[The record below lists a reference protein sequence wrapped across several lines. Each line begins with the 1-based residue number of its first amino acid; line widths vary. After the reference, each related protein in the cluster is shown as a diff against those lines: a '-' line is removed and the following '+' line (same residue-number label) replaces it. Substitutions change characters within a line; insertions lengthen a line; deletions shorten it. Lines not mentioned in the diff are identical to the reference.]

1 MNANKN
7 KMSAVENYKY
17 CSFLDESERRKKHA
31 IERAERVMKVRSI
44 TYDEALD
51 YGEEI
56 DIKHATTEGEKA
68 GIELRYSQIRK
79 YSTTLNNNI

>member
-7 KMSAVENYKY
+7 KMSAVKNYKY
-17 CSFLDESERRKKHA
+17 CRFLNESDRCKKDA

-51 YGEEI
+51 YGERI
-56 DIKHATTEGEKA
+56 DIKHATTEGERA
-68 GIELRYSQIRK
+68 RVEIRYMEIRRQLK
-79 YSTTLNNNI
+79 IKK

>member
-1 MNANKN
+1 MNARTAL
-7 KMSAVENYKY
+7 SQYHWLENDTIK
-17 CSFLDESERRKKHA
+17 
-31 IERAERVMKVRSI
+31 RAKRVMKVKSM
-44 TYDEALD
+44 TYQEALD
-51 YGEEI
+51 YGEKV